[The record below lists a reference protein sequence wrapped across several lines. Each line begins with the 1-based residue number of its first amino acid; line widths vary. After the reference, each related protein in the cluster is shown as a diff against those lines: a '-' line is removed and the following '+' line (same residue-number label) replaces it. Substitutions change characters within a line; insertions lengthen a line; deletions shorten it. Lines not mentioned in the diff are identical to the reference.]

1 VKRFFSWFIRLFTN
15 RRTWVR
21 QIFVAAAASA
31 TAWVIGDNLVFNGGL
46 VAAIVCALS
55 IRISL
60 YKSVREG
67 LGQIVGTAIGA
78 GVALLTVYF
87 FSFGVVAIG
96 TTVLLCSVVARG
108 LRLGEVASVNVPVT
122 ALIVIGPGISGSTA
136 EHRLTST
143 LIGAAVAI
151 VFSYFSHAN
160 TPAGRTVNQIAR
172 VGKRS
177 AALISEMAEGVAAGF
192 NQKQA
197 GTWLAKARLLA
208 EEIPTLRSQAL
219 EAKQYARWSP
229 LAGVDEADA
238 LYVQGVAVEHM
249 VVQVRSMAR
258 TLFDSTLDENLEE
271 IIDRQIAYALSATSY
286 AITAK
291 IELIQSD
298 HSDSEV
304 DNIAK
309 DLRLAADN
317 LTEELLEQADK
328 LPRSQFVRCISI
340 VSQMKVIANSLDE
353 SSPALHNVKTPGEP
367 RGAKVIGLSPVV
379 ETTKFSRRLWI
390 KVRNFLR
397 R

>member
-1 VKRFFSWFIRLFTN
+1 MKRFFKWFIRLFTN

-21 QIFVAAAASA
+21 QIIVAAMASA
-31 TAWVIGDNLVFNGGL
+31 TAWVIGDNLVLKGGV

-78 GVALLTVYF
+78 GVALLTVHYF
-87 FSFGVVAIG
+87 NFGVVAIG

-136 EHRLTST
+136 EHRLAST
-143 LIGAAVAI
+143 LIGAGVAI

-160 TPAGRTVNQIAR
+160 TPAGRTVNQIAKI
-172 VGKRS
+172 GMRS
-177 AALISEMAEGVAAGF
+177 TELISDMAEGVAAGF

-197 GTWLAKARLLA
+197 GNWLAKARLLA
-208 EEIPTLRSQAL
+208 EEIPTLRSQAI
-219 EAKQYARWSP
+219 EAKQYARWSL

-258 TLFDSTLDENLEE
+258 TLFDSSLDENRKD
-271 IIDRQIAYALSATSY
+271 IVDRQIAYALSATSY

-298 HSDSEV
+298 HNESEV

-317 LTEELLEQADK
+317 LTEELLEQAEK

-340 VSQMKVIANSLDE
+340 VSQMKIIANSLDE

-367 RGAKVIGLSPVV
+367 TSVQVIGLSPVIQ
-379 ETTKFSRRLWI
+379 TTRLSKRIWFHL
-390 KVRNFLR
+390 RNFLR

>member
-1 VKRFFSWFIRLFTN
+1 MKRFFTWFIALFTN

-21 QIFVAAAASA
+21 QIIVAAIASA
-31 TAWVIGDNLVFNGGL
+31 TAWIVGDNLIINGGL

-60 YKSVREG
+60 YKSIREG

-87 FSFGVVAIG
+87 FNFGVIAIG
-96 TTVLLCSVVARG
+96 TTVLFCSIVARG

-136 EHRLTST
+136 QHRLLST

-151 VFSYFSHAN
+151 VFSYFSHSN

-172 VGKRS
+172 IGKRS
-177 AALISEMAEGVAAGF
+177 AELISDMAEGVAAGF

-197 GTWLAKARLLA
+197 GSWLAKARLLV

-219 EAKQYARWSP
+219 EAKQYAKWSP
-229 LAGVDEADA
+229 LAGIDEADA

-249 VVQVRSMAR
+249 VVQVRTMAR
-258 TLFDSTLDENLEE
+258 TLFDSTLDEKRMDVV
-271 IIDRQIAYALSATSY
+271 DRQIAYALSTTSY

-291 IELIQSD
+291 IELIESD
-298 HSDSEV
+298 HSINEI
-304 DNIAK
+304 DNIAR

-317 LTEELLEQADK
+317 LTEELIAQAEK
-328 LPRSQFVRCISI
+328 LPRSQFVRCISL
-340 VSQMKVIANSLDE
+340 VSQMKIIANSLDE
-353 SSPALHNVKTPGEP
+353 SSPALYSVKTPGEP
-367 RGAKVIGLSPVV
+367 TSAKVIGLSPVIK
-379 ETTKFSRRLWI
+379 TTKLSKRIWLGL
-390 KVRNFLR
+390 RNFLR

>member
-1 VKRFFSWFIRLFTN
+1 MKRFFTWFIRLFTN

-21 QIFVAAAASA
+21 QIFVAAIASA

-87 FSFGVVAIG
+87 FNFGVIAIG

-136 EHRLTST
+136 EHRLVST

-197 GTWLAKARLLA
+197 GNWLAKARLLA
-208 EEIPTLRSQAL
+208 EEIPTLRSQAI

-258 TLFDSTLDENLEE
+258 TLFDSTLDENRKE
-271 IIDRQIAYALSATSY
+271 IVDRQIAFALSATSY

-309 DLRLAADN
+309 DLRLAANN

-367 RGAKVIGLSPVV
+367 RGAQVIGLSPVV

>member
-1 VKRFFSWFIRLFTN
+1 MKRFFTWFTALFTN

-21 QIFVAAAASA
+21 QIIVAAIASA
-31 TAWVIGDNLVFNGGL
+31 TAWIVGDNLIINGGL

-87 FSFGVVAIG
+87 FNFGVIAIG
-96 TTVLLCSVVARG
+96 TTVLFCSIVARG

-136 EHRLTST
+136 QHRLLST

-151 VFSYFSHAN
+151 VFSYFSHPN

-172 VGKRS
+172 IGKRS
-177 AALISEMAEGVAAGF
+177 AELISDMAEGVAAGF

-197 GTWLAKARLLA
+197 GSWLAKARLLV

-219 EAKQYARWSP
+219 EAKQYAKWSP
-229 LAGVDEADA
+229 LAGIDEADA

-249 VVQVRSMAR
+249 VVQVRTMAR
-258 TLFDSTLDENLEE
+258 TLFDSTLDEKRMAVV
-271 IIDRQIAYALSATSY
+271 DRQIAYALSATSY

-291 IELIQSD
+291 IELIESD
-298 HSDSEV
+298 HSLNEI
-304 DNIAK
+304 DNIAR

-317 LTEELLEQADK
+317 LTEELIAQAEK
-328 LPRSQFVRCISI
+328 LPRSQFVRCISL
-340 VSQMKVIANSLDE
+340 VSQMKIIANSLDE
-353 SSPALHNVKTPGEP
+353 SSPALYSVKTPGEP
-367 RGAKVIGLSPVV
+367 TSAKVIGLSPVIK
-379 ETTKFSRRLWI
+379 TTKLSKRIWLGL
-390 KVRNFLR
+390 RNFLR

>member
-1 VKRFFSWFIRLFTN
+1 MKRFFNWFIRLFTN

-21 QIFVAAAASA
+21 QIFVAATASA
-31 TAWVIGDNLVFNGGL
+31 TAWMIGDNLVFKGGV

-78 GVALLTVYF
+78 GVALLTVHYF
-87 FSFGVVAIG
+87 NFGVIAIG

-136 EHRLTST
+136 AHRLAST

-160 TPAGRTVNQIAR
+160 TPAGRTVNKIAKI
-172 VGKRS
+172 GKKS
-177 AALISEMAEGVAAGF
+177 AELISEMAEGVAAGF

-197 GTWLAKARLLA
+197 GNWLAKARLLA
-208 EEIPTLRSQAL
+208 EEIPTLRSQAI

-249 VVQVRSMAR
+249 VVQVRTMAR
-258 TLFDSTLDENLEE
+258 TLFDSTLDENRKE
-271 IIDRQIAYALSATSY
+271 IVDRQIAYALSATSY

-317 LTEELLEQADK
+317 FTEELLEQADK

-340 VSQMKVIANSLDE
+340 VSQMKIIANSLDE
-353 SSPALHNVKTPGEP
+353 SSPALLSVKTPGEP
-367 RGAKVIGLSPVV
+367 TSMKVIGLSPVV
-379 ETTKFSRRLWI
+379 ETTKLSKRILKSI
-390 KVRNFLR
+390 RNFLR

>member
-1 VKRFFSWFIRLFTN
+1 MKRFFTWFIALFTN

-21 QIFVAAAASA
+21 QIIVAAIASA
-31 TAWVIGDNLVFNGGL
+31 TAWIVGDNLIINGGL

-87 FSFGVVAIG
+87 FNFGVIAIG
-96 TTVLLCSVVARG
+96 TTVLFCSIVARG

-136 EHRLTST
+136 QHRLLST

-151 VFSYFSHAN
+151 VFSYFSASN

-172 VGKRS
+172 IGKRS
-177 AALISEMAEGVAAGF
+177 AELISDMAEGVAAGF
-192 NQKQA
+192 TQKQA
-197 GTWLAKARLLA
+197 GSWLAKARLLV

-219 EAKQYARWSP
+219 EAKQYAKWSP
-229 LAGVDEADA
+229 LAGIDEADA

-249 VVQVRSMAR
+249 VVQVRTMAR
-258 TLFDSTLDENLEE
+258 TLFDSTLDEKRMDVV
-271 IIDRQIAYALSATSY
+271 DRQIAYALSATSY

-291 IELIQSD
+291 IELIESD
-298 HSDSEV
+298 HSINEI
-304 DNIAK
+304 DNIAR

-317 LTEELLEQADK
+317 LTEELIAQAEK
-328 LPRSQFVRCISI
+328 LPRSQFVRCISL

-353 SSPALHNVKTPGEP
+353 SSPALHSVKTPGEP
-367 RGAKVIGLSPVV
+367 ISAKVIGLSPVIK
-379 ETTKFSRRLWI
+379 TTKLSKRIWLGL
-390 KVRNFLR
+390 RNFLR

>member
-1 VKRFFSWFIRLFTN
+1 MKRFFTWFIRLFTN
-15 RRTWVR
+15 RQTWVR
-21 QIFVAAAASA
+21 QIFVAAFASA
-31 TAWVIGDNLVFNGGL
+31 TAWVIGDNLVFKGGV

-78 GVALLTVYF
+78 GVALLTVHY

-96 TTVLLCSVVARG
+96 TTVLLCSIVARG

-136 EHRLTST
+136 EHRLAST

-172 VGKRS
+172 IGRRS
-177 AALISEMAEGVAAGF
+177 SELVSDMAEGVAAGF

-197 GTWLAKARLLA
+197 GNWLAKARLLA
-208 EEIPTLRSQAL
+208 EEIPSLRSQAI

-258 TLFDSTLDENLEE
+258 TLFDSTLDENRKD
-271 IIDRQIAYALSATSY
+271 IVDRQIAYALSATSY

-298 HSDSEV
+298 HNESEV

-317 LTEELLEQADK
+317 LTEELLAQAEK

-340 VSQMKVIANSLDE
+340 VSQMKIIANSLDE

-367 RGAKVIGLSPVV
+367 TGVKVIGLSPVIQ
-379 ETTKFSRRLWI
+379 TTKLSKRIWLALRI
-390 KVRNFLR
+390 FLR

>member
-1 VKRFFSWFIRLFTN
+1 VKRFFSWFIRLFTD

-31 TAWVIGDNLVFNGGL
+31 TAWVIGDNLVFKGGL

-87 FSFGVVAIG
+87 FNFGVVAIG

-136 EHRLTST
+136 EHRLAST

-177 AALISEMAEGVAAGF
+177 AALISEMAEGVAASF

-197 GTWLAKARLLA
+197 GNWLAKARLLA
-208 EEIPTLRSQAL
+208 EEIPTLRSQAI
-219 EAKQYARWSP
+219 EAKQYAKWSP
-229 LAGVDEADA
+229 LAGIDEADA

-258 TLFDSTLDENLEE
+258 TLFDSSLDENRKE
-271 IIDRQIAYALSATSY
+271 IVDRQIAYALSATSY

-298 HSDSEV
+298 HSENEV

-317 LTEELLEQADK
+317 LTEELLAQAEK

-340 VSQMKVIANSLDE
+340 VSQMKIIANSLDE
-353 SSPALHNVKTPGEP
+353 SSPALLSVKTPGEP
-367 RGAKVIGLSPVV
+367 TSMKVIGLSPVV
-379 ETTKFSRRLWI
+379 QTTRLSRRIWI
-390 KVRNFLR
+390 SIRNFLR

>member
-1 VKRFFSWFIRLFTN
+1 MKRFFNWFIRLFTN

-21 QIFVAAAASA
+21 QIFVAAIASA
-31 TAWVIGDNLVFNGGL
+31 TAWMIGDNLVFKGGV

-78 GVALLTVYF
+78 GVALLTVHYF
-87 FSFGVVAIG
+87 NFGVIAIG

-136 EHRLTST
+136 EHRLAST

-160 TPAGRTVNQIAR
+160 TPAGRTVNQIAKI
-172 VGKRS
+172 GKKS

-197 GTWLAKARLLA
+197 GNWLAKARLLA
-208 EEIPTLRSQAL
+208 EEIPTLRSQAI

-249 VVQVRSMAR
+249 VVQVRTMAR
-258 TLFDSTLDENLEE
+258 TLFDSSLDENRKE
-271 IIDRQIAYALSATSY
+271 IVDRQIAYALSATSY

-317 LTEELLEQADK
+317 FTEELLEQADK

-340 VSQMKVIANSLDE
+340 VSQMKIIANSLDE
-353 SSPALHNVKTPGEP
+353 SSPALLSVKTPGEP
-367 RGAKVIGLSPVV
+367 TSMKVIGLSPVV
-379 ETTKFSRRLWI
+379 ETTKLSRRVWI
-390 KVRNFLR
+390 SIRNFLR